1 MSKTQI
7 TIPTEMLPEF
17 EAWGQSTAE
26 LFGKLRERAGLPPK
40 NVPEDQAWFWTDEW
54 QAMEREADESM
65 ESGDYVEFG
74 NMDEAIKYLHEQV

>member
-7 TIPTEMLPEF
+7 TIPTELLAEF
-17 EAWGQSTAE
+17 EAWGQATAE

-54 QAMEREADESM
+54 QAMEREVDEALAK
-65 ESGDYVEFG
+65 GDYVEFQ
-74 NMDEAIKYLHEQV
+74 NMDEAIKYLHDQV